1 MASSA
6 EGGRA
11 LAVLGQGELAAVAVS
26 DQGERAAVA
35 ISGQGERAAVAVYG
49 QGEREAVAVSGEGG
63 RAAAAVSDLGERE
76 AAAVSGQGGRAA
88 AAVSVQGGR
97 AAAAVSGVGEAAASG
112 KRKQCDCDYIP
123 DYPCTERLRWRRL
136 LAYLRDNCYD
146 QIYHV
151 YALNLN
157 PQHTHPPKILLRM
170 NAAKNKLR
178 VIFDVED
185 LVKRIKAGQL
195 EEACDHVRTFAPIWE
210 LSSHAGLLTLFLH
223 YLMAIHRF
231 ADGDT
236 AKEGVVRDW
245 FIKLYRHRAALSEC
259 PCLVA
264 LVTDVLS
271 LRTLYVRNT
280 LDWQLVRN
288 KAAELVEQMVSE
300 MPELK
305 EMTRYPLAQNEL
317 YDVMPIRCSFRP
329 RRQVKKV
336 GSKKQATDVAKVY
349 LEMKKRLV
357 PSAQMDCHDYS
368 EKVLRAGQRKVLKQG
383 HPSEYLSRGVFT
395 LKTAH
400 DCKSIPG
407 HMMMEKG
414 HRPEHASNQV
424 FPFEALHAYKS
435 IAERMK
441 IEQGHGPEHASNQ
454 AMKRPRFL
462 ESHRDTIHQGN
473 ALKRLHI
480 TGNFEDLKHGL
491 GV

>member
-88 AAVSVQGGR
+88 AA
-97 AAAAVSGVGEAAASG
+97 GVGEAAASG

-151 YALNLN
+151 
-157 PQHTHPPKILLRM
+157 
-170 NAAKNKLR
+170 AKNKLR

-245 FIKLYRHRAALSEC
+245 
-259 PCLVA
+259 
-264 LVTDVLS
+264 
-271 LRTLYVRNT
+271 NT

-414 HRPEHASNQV
+414 HRPEHASNQEKFFQAVQPMMLNQGHRPEYFSRGV

-480 TGNFEDLKHGL
+480 TGNFE
-491 GV
+491 VTA

>member
-11 LAVLGQGELAAVAVS
+11 LAVLGQGEIAAVAVS

-49 QGEREAVAVSGEGG
+49 QGERDAVAVSGEGG
-63 RAAAAVSDLGERE
+63 RAAAAAVSGQGEHEAAAVSYLGERE
-76 AAAVSGQGGRAA
+76 AAAVSG
-88 AAVSVQGGR
+88 QGGR

-151 YALNLN
+151 
-157 PQHTHPPKILLRM
+157 
-170 NAAKNKLR
+170 AKNKLR

-210 LSSHAGLLTLFLH
+210 LSSRAELLTLFLH

-245 FIKLYRHRAALSEC
+245 FIKLYRHRAALSKC

-368 EKVLRAGQRKVLKQG
+368 AISPRTLGVLLIQLFEKVLRAGQRKVLKQG

-407 HMMMEKG
+407 H
-414 HRPEHASNQV
+414 RPHDD
-424 FPFEALHAYKS
+424 
-435 IAERMK
+435 
-441 IEQGHGPEHASNQ
+441 G
-454 AMKRPRFL
+454 KRT
-462 ESHRDTIHQGN
+462 SS
-473 ALKRLHI
+473 
-480 TGNFEDLKHGL
+480 
-491 GV
+491 

>member
-88 AAVSVQGGR
+88 AA
-97 AAAAVSGVGEAAASG
+97 GVGEAAASG

-157 PQHTHPPKILLRM
+157 PQHTHHQNPLA
-170 NAAKNKLR
+170 NECGQNKLR

-271 LRTLYVRNT
+271 FAHFMSGTLWTGNSSG
-280 LDWQLVRN
+280 N

-368 EKVLRAGQRKVLKQG
+368 EKVFELVSAKVLKQG
-383 HPSEYLSRGVFT
+383 HPSEYLSRGEKVFQ
-395 LKTAH
+395 AVQ
-400 DCKSIPG
+400 P
-407 HMMMEKG
+407 MMLNQG
-414 HRPEHASNQV
+414 HRPEYFSRGV

-454 AMKRPRFL
+454 
-462 ESHRDTIHQGN
+462 
-473 ALKRLHI
+473 
-480 TGNFEDLKHGL
+480 GL
-491 GV
+491 IQMWCVIPPAPFGP